1 MTVGNAGRDFQL
13 KLRDLGRGLRGK
25 PKKDCGSEA
34 QRLRAMPAKYFYK
47 TSRSVSVDVTKEER
61 VNRRVMPDL
70 EI

>member
-1 MTVGNAGRDFQL
+1 MEIAL
-13 KLRDLGRGLRGK
+13 LRDLGRGLRGK

-34 QRLRAMPAKYFYK
+34 QRLRAMPVKCFYK
-47 TSRSVSVDVTKEER
+47 TSRSVSVVIKEER